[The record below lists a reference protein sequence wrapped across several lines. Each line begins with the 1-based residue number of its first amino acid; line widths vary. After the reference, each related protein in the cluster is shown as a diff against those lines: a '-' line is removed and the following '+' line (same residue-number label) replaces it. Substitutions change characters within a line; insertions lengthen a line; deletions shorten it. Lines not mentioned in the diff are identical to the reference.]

1 MAVRR
6 VFTSIEQNGPPLS
19 LLVDLSKYGTFSP
32 TDVSLFTGGL
42 KRSCLA
48 IMNILGVPIA
58 DLEFCTSYISNKHE
72 TAKIC
77 LRKLKDVGARC
88 QGPSLIVAKAEF
100 QKRKK
105 YNSSMDS

>member
-1 MAVRR
+1 MA
-6 VFTSIEQNGPPLS
+6 VFTSIEQKGPPLS
-19 LLVDLSKYGTFSP
+19 YLVNLSKYGTFSP
-32 TDVSLFTGGL
+32 TDVSLFTRGL
-42 KRSCLA
+42 KRSFLA
-48 IMNILGVPIA
+48 INIVGVPIG